1 MSENSER
8 IKLLE
13 EKITDLK
20 KRFPA
25 HSLKP
30 QMMQELEEL
39 EEELADL
46 RRLSFQ
52 QNEAGNGGLR

>member
-30 QMMQELEEL
+30 RMMQELEEL
-39 EEELADL
+39 EEDLADL

-52 QNEAGNGGLR
+52 QNEAGNGGSR